1 VPPRPVTPTTDAS
14 APARTDLLVL
24 GARSDRLAD
33 DLAAAGVAEGFA
45 AAAGFAGKVHEVLL
59 APPAEGSRPHRL
71 VVGAG
76 AAADVDASRLRS
88 VAGTAGRRATRHP
101 RVAVA
106 LADVAAEGTGVDAAA
121 QAVAEG
127 WLLGAYRFE
136 AHRSEP
142 RPSEVTS
149 VALTGGTA
157 KATKAAVARGVAV
170 ARAVNQA
177 RDLVNE
183 PGGSLVPDRLAERIR
198 EIGTGAGLKVRVDG
212 PAALRRKG
220 LGGVLGVAQGATNEP
235 RFVQLTYQPAGRA
248 TGHVALVG
256 KGVTF
261 DSGGYSLKTSEG
273 MKGMNGDMGGAAAVV
288 GAMSL
293 LGALGARVR
302 VTGYLP
308 LVENMIG
315 PDALRVGDVLTTRGG
330 TTVEVLNTD
339 AEGRLILADALRLAS
354 EATPDAIVDVA
365 TLTGACMVALGP
377 RVAGLFGDGD
387 PLLERVRAAADTAG
401 EAVWPLPSPSHLRP
415 GLDSDVA
422 DIRNISGGRYAGASV
437 AALFLRHFVA
447 DDIPW
452 AHLDIA
458 GPSWITDSAVGEVPK
473 GGTGFGVRLLAG
485 LLAGWA
491 PLPS

>member
-1 VPPRPVTPTTDAS
+1 MPVTVTTAGK
-14 APARTDLLVL
+14 APARADLLVRA
-24 GARSDRLAD
+24 ARADRLAA
-33 DLAAAGVAEGFA
+33 DLAAAGVDEGFA
-45 AAAGFAGKVHEVLL
+45 EASGFTGQVHQTLL
-59 APPAEGSRPHRL
+59 APGGKGPDVL

-76 AAADVDASRLRS
+76 DAAEVGANRLRS
-88 VAGTAGRRATRHP
+88 VAGTAGRRTTKHAK
-101 RVAVA
+101 VAVA
-106 LADVAAEGTGVDAAA
+106 LAEAAAEGLEATDAA

-127 WLLGAYRFE
+127 WLLGAYRFD
-136 AHRSEP
+136 AHRSSP
-142 RPSEVTS
+142 PATKLS
-149 VALTGGTA
+149 ALTLTAGTA
-157 KATKAAVARGVAV
+157 RAVKDAVARGVAV
-170 ARAVNQA
+170 AGAVNA
-177 RDLVNE
+177 TRDLVNE
-183 PGGSLVPDRLAERIR
+183 PGGSLVPADLADRIR
-198 EIGTGAGLKVRVDG
+198 ALAAASGLKVRVDG
-212 PAALRRKG
+212 LAAIRRKG

-235 RFVQLTYQPAGRA
+235 RFVELTYEPKGRA
-248 TGHVALVG
+248 RGHVALVG

-261 DSGGYSLKTSEG
+261 DTGGYSLKPSDS

-293 LGALGARVR
+293 LPLLGAPVK

-315 PDALRVGDVLTTRGG
+315 PDAMRVGDVLTTRGG

-339 AEGRLILADALRLAS
+339 AEGRLILADGLRLAS
-354 EATPDAIVDVA
+354 EAKPDAIVDLA

-387 PLLERVRAAADTAG
+387 ALVARVRAAADTAG
-401 EAVWPLPSPSHLRP
+401 EDVWPMPSPAHLRP

-447 DDIPW
+447 DGIPW

-458 GPSWITDSAVGEVPK
+458 GPSWITDGAVGEIPK
-473 GGTGFGVRLLAG
+473 LGTGFGVRLLAE
-485 LLAGWA
+485 LLRTWE
-491 PLPS
+491 PLG